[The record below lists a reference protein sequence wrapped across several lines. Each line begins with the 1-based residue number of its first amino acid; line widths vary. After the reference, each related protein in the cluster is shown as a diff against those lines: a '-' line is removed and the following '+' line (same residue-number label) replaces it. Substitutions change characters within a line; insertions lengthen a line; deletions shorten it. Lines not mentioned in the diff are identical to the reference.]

1 MAGLSRRGDDAD
13 LVEPRRRAVG
23 CGAAVEREL
32 NSPGRSPLAQTRS
45 LMPPHGVESDSLRLS
60 ALKLY
65 LHRVRFCVGA
75 LKRQDNP
82 GIQTCDVLLLQ
93 RGREGV

>member
-1 MAGLSRRGDDAD
+1 MSWVG
-13 LVEPRRRAVG
+13 VPRLECLFRTRALTPRTDPQ
-23 CGAAVEREL
+23 CHA
-32 NSPGRSPLAQTRS
+32 
-45 LMPPHGVESDSLRLS
+45 PPRGVESDSLRLS

-65 LHRVRFCVGA
+65 LHRVRFCIGV

>member
-1 MAGLSRRGDDAD
+1 MRTQ
-13 LVEPRRRAVG
+13 
-23 CGAAVEREL
+23 REL
-32 NSPGRSPLAQTRS
+32 GGSAPARMSVPDPGAHPSHRPAVSC
-45 LMPPHGVESDSLRLS
+45 PPRGVESDSLRLS

-65 LHRVRFCVGA
+65 LHRVRFCIGV